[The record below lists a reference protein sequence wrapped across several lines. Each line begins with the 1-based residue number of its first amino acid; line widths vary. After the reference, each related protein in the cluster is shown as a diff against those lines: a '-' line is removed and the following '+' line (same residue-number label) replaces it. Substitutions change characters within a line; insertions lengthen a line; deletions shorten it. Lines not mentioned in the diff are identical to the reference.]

1 MPTVA
6 SSEIESIAAGAL
18 ETTTSNADEITEDI
32 QTQAK
37 AVSSS
42 VDASSWKQDPWRTLL
57 IKRRMPASVLQELA
71 SSGDLRGFEGC
82 CGGTDTPADDAAD
95 AANTAVGDAAA
106 ANTPAVAD
114 TADGDAAAGAAAGT
128 TTATTA
134 AVEGASNTNNSSS
147 SSSGIGIHNILA
159 PGGVVVSFFEDDEKE
174 DHDKNQHHQQLN
186 RLNRPWLVGLL
197 ESSGG
202 LLLLAEGDVLRRHL
216 LD

>member
-71 SSGDLRGFEGC
+71 SSGDLRGVEGC
-82 CGGTDTPADDAAD
+82 CGGTDTPAPAAAAAAAD
-95 AANTAVGDAAA
+95 AAAVGDAAA
-106 ANTPAVAD
+106 
-114 TADGDAAAGAAAGT
+114 
-128 TTATTA
+128 A

>member
-82 CGGTDTPADDAAD
+82 CGGTDTAVGAP
-95 AANTAVGDAAA
+95 AANTAV
-106 ANTPAVAD
+106 
-114 TADGDAAAGAAAGT
+114 GDAAAGAAAGT

>member
-82 CGGTDTPADDAAD
+82 CGGTDTPAV
-95 AANTAVGDAAA
+95 ANTAA
-106 ANTPAVAD
+106 AD
-114 TADGDAAAGAAAGT
+114 TAVGAAAAAGT
-128 TTATTA
+128 TTAA
-134 AVEGASNTNNSSS
+134 AVAVEGASNTNNSSS

>member
-71 SSGDLRGFEGC
+71 SSGDLRGVEGC
-82 CGGTDTPADDAAD
+82 CGGTATP
-95 AANTAVGDAAA
+95 AA
-106 ANTPAVAD
+106 ANTGV
-114 TADGDAAAGAAAGT
+114 GDAGDAAGAAAGT
-128 TTATTA
+128 TDADTAAVGDAAAAAAA

>member
-82 CGGTDTPADDAAD
+82 CGGTDTPVGAP

-106 ANTPAVAD
+106 GT
-114 TADGDAAAGAAAGT
+114 AAGT
-128 TTATTA
+128 TTAA
-134 AVEGASNTNNSSS
+134 AVAVEGASNTNNSSS

>member
-1 MPTVA
+1 
-6 SSEIESIAAGAL
+6 
-18 ETTTSNADEITEDI
+18 
-32 QTQAK
+32 
-37 AVSSS
+37 
-42 VDASSWKQDPWRTLL
+42 
-57 IKRRMPASVLQELA
+57 MPASVLQELA

-82 CGGTDTPADDAAD
+82 CGGTDTP
-95 AANTAVGDAAA
+95 VGDAD
-106 ANTPAVAD
+106 AVA
-114 TADGDAAAGAAAGT
+114 
-128 TTATTA
+128 ATV

>member
-82 CGGTDTPADDAAD
+82 CGGTDTPAGAA
-95 AANTAVGDAAA
+95 AVGDA
-106 ANTPAVAD
+106 TV
-114 TADGDAAAGAAAGT
+114 AAGA
-128 TTATTA
+128 A